1 MDRGRNQDSGAGLT
15 DPEVCLARP
24 ARFLSMYGPA
34 PPPLRDTTLDSA
46 MISASGLGKSFG
58 ERTLFAGASFR
69 LNPGERHG
77 LVGANGSG
85 KTTLLNIL
93 AGDAHPTEGSVSI
106 PRRTR
111 LGVLRQDRFVYEDE
125 QVRQVALMGNEEL
138 WEAMAARDALLA
150 RSAEHFDAAC
160 FSELEEVFERHDGYT
175 AESRAAA
182 ILEGLGL
189 PARVHHDPLSTLS
202 GGFRLRVLL
211 AQVLAGAPDALL
223 LDEPTNHL
231 DILSIRWLE
240 KFLRGFRGPVVVISH
255 DHRFLENVATHILDI
270 DYETVTGYPGSYT
283 GFLAAKAAERERREK
298 EIALRER
305 EIAHHQRFVDRFR
318 AKASKAR
325 QAQSRVRMIEKKA
338 EGLVELPKSSRRY
351 PVFRFEQR
359 RPSGKEV
366 VKVAGVTKS
375 FGDNL
380 VLDGV
385 DLRVARGDRL
395 AIVGPNGIGKSTLLK
410 VITGR
415 LEADAGA
422 VEWGYET
429 YPGYFAQDP
438 RDHLG
443 LGGGDGGGGRD
454 AVGGSRGTAPR
465 AGSAGAAARRTA
477 QEWIGGYCTGKGI
490 GFARG
495 RLGRVLLGGEDAE
508 KPLRALSGGETARL
522 VLCSLMIRMP
532 NVLVLDEPTNH
543 LDLESIEAL
552 VGGLQGF
559 AGTLVFV
566 SHDRWFVERL
576 ANRIVEITP
585 EGVRDYRGTYEEY
598 VRHCGDDHL
607 DVERVVAAGRGG
619 GEGSR
624 GKGRRRRR
632 RPGRNAWRRRQ
643 LEVRADE
650 VAGRIEAAEG
660 RVGEIDAVF
669 ADASF
674 YRGAGREEVA
684 ALEAERRELVTE
696 IERLTGVWEGLVG

>member
-1 MDRGRNQDSGAGLT
+1 
-15 DPEVCLARP
+15 
-24 ARFLSMYGPA
+24 
-34 PPPLRDTTLDSA
+34 
-46 MISASGLGKSFG
+46 MISVTGLEKSFG
-58 ERTLFAGASFR
+58 ERTLFAGVSFR

-93 AGDAHPTEGSVSI
+93 ARDAHASDGSVSV
-106 PRRTR
+106 PRRAR
-111 LGVLRQDRFVYEDE
+111 LGVLRQDRFEYEHERIVD
-125 QVRQVALMGNEEL
+125 VALMGNEEL
-138 WEAMAARDALLA
+138 WDAMAERDALLA
-150 RSAEHFDAAC
+150 RSGDHFDAAR
-160 FSELEEVFERHDGYT
+160 FSELEEVLERHDGYA

-189 PARVHHDPLSTLS
+189 PAEVHRRPLSTLS

-211 AQVLAGAPDALL
+211 AQVLAGTPDALL

-255 DHRFLENVATHILDI
+255 DHRFLDNVATHVLDI
-270 DYETVTGYPGSYT
+270 DYETVTGYTGNYT
-283 GFLAAKAAERERREK
+283 AFLAAKAAERERREK
-298 EIALRER
+298 EIAFRER
-305 EIAHHQRFVDRFR
+305 EIAHHRQFVDRFR

-351 PVFRFEQR
+351 PGFRFEQR

-366 VKVAGVTKS
+366 VRVEGVTKS
-375 FGDNL
+375 FGENL

-410 VITGR
+410 VLTGR
-415 LEADAGA
+415 LDADAGA

-429 YPGYFAQDP
+429 HPGFFAQDP
-438 RDHLG
+438 RDHLT
-443 LGGGDGGGGRD
+443 
-454 AVGGSRGTAPR
+454 TAR
-465 AGSAGAAARRTA
+465 QTAAA
-477 QEWIGGYCTGKGI
+477 WIGEYCRGKGT

-495 RLGRVLLGGEDAE
+495 QLGLVLLGGEDAD
-508 KPLRALSGGETARL
+508 KRIGALSGGETARL

-552 VGGLQGF
+552 VKGLKGF

-585 EGVRDYRGTYEEY
+585 GGVRDYRGTYEEY
-598 VRHCGDDHL
+598 VRYCGDDHL
-607 DVERVVAAGRGG
+607 DVERVAGGDGRGRRAGGRGG
-619 GEGSR
+619 PAGGER
-624 GKGRRRRR
+624 GGGGWPRKRRGGRSSWKRQ
-632 RPGRNAWRRRQ
+632 Q
-643 LEVRADE
+643 LEARAEE

-660 RVGEIDAVF
+660 RVREIDAVLGSATF
-669 ADASF
+669 YEDAS
-674 YRGAGREEVA
+674 REEVGRLGGERGELLEDIDRLMA
-684 ALEAERRELVTE
+684 EWEALEAKME
-696 IERLTGVWEGLVG
+696 EGP

>member
-1 MDRGRNQDSGAGLT
+1 
-15 DPEVCLARP
+15 
-24 ARFLSMYGPA
+24 
-34 PPPLRDTTLDSA
+34 
-46 MISASGLGKSFG
+46 MISVTGLEKSFG
-58 ERTLFAGASFR
+58 ERTLFAGVSFR

-93 AGDAHPTEGSVSI
+93 ARDAHASDGSVSV
-106 PRRTR
+106 PRRAR
-111 LGVLRQDRFVYEDE
+111 LGVLRQDRFEYEHERIVD
-125 QVRQVALMGNEEL
+125 VALMGNEEL
-138 WEAMAARDALLA
+138 WDAMAERDSLLA
-150 RSAEHFDAAC
+150 RSGDHFDAAR
-160 FSELEEVFERHDGYT
+160 FSELEEVLERHDGYA
-175 AESRAAA
+175 AEARAAA

-189 PARVHHDPLSTLS
+189 PADVHTRPLSTLS

-255 DHRFLENVATHILDI
+255 DHRFLDNVATHILDI
-270 DYETVTGYPGSYT
+270 DYETVTGYTGNYT
-283 GFLAAKAAERERREK
+283 AFLAAKAAERERREK
-298 EIALRER
+298 EIAFRER
-305 EIAHHQRFVDRFR
+305 EIAHHRQFVDRFR

-338 EGLVELPKSSRRY
+338 EGLVALPKSSRRY
-351 PVFRFEQR
+351 PRFRFEQR

-366 VKVAGVTKS
+366 VKVEGVTKS
-375 FGDNL
+375 FGENR

-410 VITGR
+410 VLTGR
-415 LEADAGA
+415 LDADAGA
-422 VEWGYET
+422 VDWGYET
-429 YPGYFAQDP
+429 YPGFFAQDP
-438 RDHLG
+438 KDHLNAA
-443 LGGGDGGGGRD
+443 RQ
-454 AVGGSRGTAPR
+454 T
-465 AGSAGAAARRTA
+465 AAA
-477 QEWIGGYCTGKGI
+477 WIGEYCRGKGT

-495 RLGRVLLGGEDAE
+495 QLGLVLLGGEDAD
-508 KPLRALSGGETARL
+508 KRIGALSGGETARL

-552 VGGLQGF
+552 VKGLNGF

-585 EGVRDYRGTYEEY
+585 GGVRDYRGTYEEY
-598 VRHCGDDHL
+598 VRYCGDDHL
-607 DVERVVAAGRGG
+607 DVERVAGEDGRGRRAG
-619 GEGSR
+619 GR
-624 GKGRRRRR
+624 GAGGWPRKRRGGRSSWKRQ
-632 RPGRNAWRRRQ
+632 Q
-643 LEVRADE
+643 LEARAEE

-660 RVGEIDAVF
+660 RVREIDAVLGSATF
-669 ADASF
+669 YEEAS
-674 YRGAGREEVA
+674 REEVGRLGGERSELLEEIDRLMSEWET
-684 ALEAERRELVTE
+684 LEAEVEKCP
-696 IERLTGVWEGLVG
+696 

>member
-1 MDRGRNQDSGAGLT
+1 
-15 DPEVCLARP
+15 
-24 ARFLSMYGPA
+24 
-34 PPPLRDTTLDSA
+34 
-46 MISASGLGKSFG
+46 MISVTGLAKSFG
-58 ERTLFAGASFR
+58 ERTLFTGASFR
-69 LNPGERHG
+69 LNPGERYG

-93 AGDAHPTEGSVSI
+93 AGDMHASDGSISI

-125 QVRQVALMGNEEL
+125 QVLQVALMGNEEL
-138 WEAMAARDALLA
+138 WDAMAERDALLA
-150 RSAEHFDAAC
+150 RADEHFDAER
-160 FSELEEVFERHDGYT
+160 FSELEEVLERHDGYT

-189 PARVHHDPLSTLS
+189 PAKAHRQPLSTLS

-211 AQVLAGAPDALL
+211 AQVLASAPDALL

-255 DHRFLENVATHILDI
+255 DHRFLDNVATHILDI
-270 DYETVTGYPGSYT
+270 DYETVTGYPGDYT

-298 EIALRER
+298 EIAFRER

-351 PVFRFEQR
+351 PKFRFEQR

-366 VKVAGVTKS
+366 VKVEGVTKS
-375 FGDNL
+375 FRDNR

-385 DLRVARGDRL
+385 DLKVARGDRL

-410 VITGR
+410 VMTGR
-415 LEADAGA
+415 LDADAGA
-422 VEWGYET
+422 VQWGYET
-429 YPGYFAQDP
+429 YPGFFAQDP
-438 RDHLG
+438 KDHLG
-443 LGGGDGGGGRD
+443 VG
-454 AVGGSRGTAPR
+454 AVGG
-465 AGSAGAAARRTA
+465 AAVRRTA
-477 QEWIGGYCTGKGI
+477 AEWIGGYCEGKGT

-495 RLGRVLLGGEDAE
+495 QLGLVLLGGEDAD
-508 KPLRALSGGETARL
+508 KRLGALSGGETARL

-552 VGGLQGF
+552 VGGLRGF
-559 AGTLVFV
+559 AGTLIFV

-576 ANRIVEITP
+576 ANRIVEITT

-598 VRHCGDDHL
+598 VRYCGDDHL
-607 DVERVVAAGRGG
+607 DVERVVEGGGERRGGGRGGRGWPRTRRAGRG
-619 GEGSR
+619 SW
-624 GKGRRRRR
+624 K
-632 RPGRNAWRRRQ
+632 RRQ
-643 LEVRADE
+643 LEVRAEE

-660 RVGEIDAVF
+660 RVGEIDAVLGSATF
-669 ADASF
+669 YEDAS
-674 YRGAGREEVA
+674 REEVGRLGGERGA
-684 ALEAERRELVTE
+684 LLEEIDRLMAEWEALEAEMEE
-696 IERLTGVWEGLVG
+696 SP

>member
-1 MDRGRNQDSGAGLT
+1 
-15 DPEVCLARP
+15 
-24 ARFLSMYGPA
+24 
-34 PPPLRDTTLDSA
+34 
-46 MISASGLGKSFG
+46 MISVTGLAKSFG
-58 ERTLFAGASFR
+58 ERTLFAGATFR
-69 LNPGERHG
+69 LNPGERYG

-93 AGDAHPTEGSVSI
+93 AGDMHASEGSVSI

-111 LGVLRQDRFVYEDE
+111 LGVLRQDRFVYEHE
-125 QVRQVALMGNEEL
+125 QVLQVALMGNEEL
-138 WEAMAARDALLA
+138 WDAMAERDALLA
-150 RSAEHFDAAC
+150 RADQHFDAER
-160 FSELEEVFERHDGYT
+160 FSELEEIVERHDGYT

-189 PARVHHDPLSTLS
+189 PDKVHRQPLSTLS

-211 AQVLAGAPDALL
+211 AQVLASTPDALL

-255 DHRFLENVATHILDI
+255 DHRFLDNVATHIVDI
-270 DYETVTGYPGSYT
+270 DYETVIGYPGDYT

-298 EIALRER
+298 QIALRER
-305 EIAHHQRFVDRFR
+305 EIVHHQKFVDRFR

-338 EGLVELPKSSRRY
+338 EELVELPKSSRRY
-351 PVFRFEQR
+351 PKFRFEQR
-359 RPSGKEV
+359 RPSGKRV

-375 FGDNL
+375 FGDNR

-385 DLRVARGDRL
+385 DLSVARGDRL

-410 VITGR
+410 VMTGR

-429 YPGYFAQDP
+429 YPGFFAQDP
-438 RDHLG
+438 KDHLG
-443 LGGGDGGGGRD
+443 
-454 AVGGSRGTAPR
+454 VV
-465 AGSAGAAARRTA
+465 AGAGGAGAGRQTTA
-477 QEWIGGYCTGKGI
+477 EWIGGFCEGKGM

-495 RLGRVLLGGEDAE
+495 QLGMVLLGGEDAD
-508 KPLRALSGGETARL
+508 KRLGALSGGETARL
-522 VLCSLMIRMP
+522 VLCSLMIRLP

-552 VGGLQGF
+552 VKGLKGF

-576 ANRIVEITP
+576 ANRIVEITE

-598 VRHCGDDHL
+598 VRYCGDDHL
-607 DVERVVAAGRGG
+607 DVERVVGGGGGGGGRGG
-619 GEGSR
+619 DGGGGRGVGGDGRGDEGGGRGE
-624 GKGRRRRR
+624 RRRRGENR
-632 RPGRNAWRRRQ
+632 WQRRQ
-643 LEVRADE
+643 REERADE

-669 ADASF
+669 ARAAF
-674 YRGAGREEVA
+674 YEEAGRDEVA
-684 ALEAERRELVTE
+684 ALQVERRELVVE
-696 IERLTGVWEGLVG
+696 IERLMGEWEGLVG

>member
-1 MDRGRNQDSGAGLT
+1 
-15 DPEVCLARP
+15 
-24 ARFLSMYGPA
+24 
-34 PPPLRDTTLDSA
+34 
-46 MISASGLGKSFG
+46 MISVTGLAKSFG
-58 ERTLFAGASFR
+58 ERTLFTGASFR
-69 LNPGERHG
+69 LNPGERYG

-93 AGDAHPTEGSVSI
+93 AGDMHAGEGSVSI

-125 QVRQVALMGNEEL
+125 QVLQVALMGNEEL
-138 WEAMAARDALLA
+138 WDAMAQRDALLA
-150 RSAEHFDAAC
+150 RADEHFDAAR

-189 PARVHHDPLSTLS
+189 PAKVHHQPLSTLS

-211 AQVLAGAPDALL
+211 AQVLASAPDALL

-255 DHRFLENVATHILDI
+255 DHRFLDNVATHILDI
-270 DYETVTGYPGSYT
+270 DYETVTGYPGDYT
-283 GFLAAKAAERERREK
+283 GFLKAKAAERERREK
-298 EIALRER
+298 EIAFRER
-305 EIAHHQRFVDRFR
+305 EIAHHQKFVDRFR

-351 PVFRFEQR
+351 PKFRFEQR

-366 VKVAGVTKS
+366 VKVDGVTKS
-375 FGDNL
+375 FGDNR

-385 DLRVARGDRL
+385 DLKVARGDRL

-410 VITGR
+410 VMTGR
-415 LEADAGA
+415 LDADAGA
-422 VEWGYET
+422 VQWGYET
-429 YPGYFAQDP
+429 YPGFFAQDP
-438 RDHLG
+438 KDHLG
-443 LGGGDGGGGRD
+443 GGGE
-454 AVGGSRGTAPR
+454 
-465 AGSAGAAARRTA
+465 GAAARRTA
-477 QEWIGGYCTGKGI
+477 AEWIGGYCEGKGM

-495 RLGRVLLGGEDAE
+495 QLGLVLLGGEDAD
-508 KPLRALSGGETARL
+508 KRLGALSGGETARL

-552 VGGLQGF
+552 VLGLKGF
-559 AGTLVFV
+559 GGTLVFV

-576 ANRIVEITP
+576 ANRIVEITA

-598 VRHCGDDHL
+598 VRYCGDDHL
-607 DVERVVAAGRGG
+607 DVERVVGGGGGRGREVAAPDGDGERRGGGRGG
-619 GEGSR
+619 RGWPRTRGSGR
-624 GKGRRRRR
+624 GSWK
-632 RPGRNAWRRRQ
+632 RRQ
-643 LEVRADE
+643 LEVRAEE

-660 RVGEIDAVF
+660 RVGKIDAVLGSATF
-669 ADASF
+669 YEDAS
-674 YRGAGREEVA
+674 REEVGRLGA
-684 ALEAERRELVTE
+684 EREALLEEIDRLMAEWEALEEEME
-696 IERLTGVWEGLVG
+696 ECP